1 MKPSCLIGLVLS
13 AACLSSCSDRMRLF
27 LKIRELDSTLDKK
40 EYYTARFNSRADSL
54 RTDLFRAET
63 DSLKWEAAYSLFSA
77 FSYMNVDSA
86 ALYLD
91 TMERLCT
98 SGELRNRTKVC
109 RMRMQT
115 IRGNGDGLRD
125 AVEQTSVDSVAADF
139 ELRYIC
145 EVQRCC
151 AAFPDDTALS
161 VSILERA
168 LRTGILPDD
177 YACRYIGL
185 LKRYAGDTAGAVQDF
200 LGVLESTTDTH
211 MKALAAYNIA
221 VCFKDEGD
229 KVNYAYWL
237 AQSAIYDIQVPVA
250 DYYSLVMLSRVLFD
264 MGYYRCATKYIQI
277 SLEDAINGNWMHRI
291 ELSAQ
296 DELVFANALERN
308 RKHYIVTLFSFVA
321 LLFVLAAVIAYLLA
335 RTIRQNRALHSMNG
349 VMQLTNARLK
359 DESAI
364 KERYLFSYMEMAV
377 DSIGRVDEYRHNLR
391 KAIKEGGED
400 AVKAMLRE
408 PQKRDAYKEF
418 YRNFDM
424 TFLNLYPDFVSRV
437 NELMKD
443 GFKFAEGTGL
453 CTDLRILATIRLGF
467 RDSGQIARFM
477 NIPATS
483 VYSRRSAM
491 RRNSYYEKGEF
502 ENRIREII

>member
-1 MKPSCLIGLVLS
+1 MRPSCLISFVLS
-13 AACLSSCSDRMRLF
+13 VMCLSSCSDRMRLF
-27 LKIRELDSTLDKK
+27 LKVRELDSTLDNK
-40 EYYTARFNSRADSL
+40 EYYVDRFNSRADSL
-54 RTDLFRAET
+54 RADLLRSET

-77 FSYMNVDSA
+77 YSYMNVDSSA
-86 ALYLD
+86 RYLD
-91 TMERLCT
+91 TMERLST
-98 SGELRNRTKVC
+98 SDELRNRTEVC
-109 RMRMQT
+109 RMRMRT
-115 IRGNGDGLRD
+115 IRGSSDGLRGGI
-125 AVEQTSVDSVAADF
+125 AQASLDSVSVGF

-145 EVQRCC
+145 EIQRSC
-151 AAFPDDTALS
+151 AAFPDDIELS
-161 VSILERA
+161 VSVLERA
-168 LRTGILPDD
+168 LRTEILPDD
-177 YACRYIGL
+177 YAYRYSGL
-185 LKRYAGDTAGAVQDF
+185 LKRYAGDTEGAVQDF
-200 LGVLESTTDTH
+200 RRVLDSTPDTH

-221 VCFKDEGD
+221 VCRKDEGD
-229 KVNYAYWL
+229 DVDYAYWL

-250 DYYSLVMLSRVLFD
+250 DYYSLVMLSRALFD
-264 MGYYRCATKYIQI
+264 MGYYGYATKYIQV
-277 SLEDAINGNWMHRI
+277 SMEDAISGNWMNRI

-296 DELVFANALERN
+296 DELVFANALEKNRN
-308 RKHYIVTLFSFVA
+308 LYIVTLFSFVA
-321 LLFVLAAVIAYLLA
+321 VLLVLAAAIAYLLV
-335 RTIRQNRALHSMNG
+335 RTIRQNRTLHKMNG

-359 DESAI
+359 DESTI
-364 KERYLFSYMEMAV
+364 KEQYLFRYMEMAV
-377 DSIGRVDEYRHNLR
+377 DSIGNVDEYRHNLR

-408 PQKRDAYKEF
+408 PQKREAYKEF
-418 YRNFDM
+418 YRNFDI

-467 RDSGQIARFM
+467 KDSGQIARFM

-502 ENRIREII
+502 ENKIREII